1 MRRGVSGNLAHLNEC
16 LSQHRKTKEF
26 SYLLVDPTAECDP
39 DHPLSL
45 ASLTSTLGPEAVTS
59 VVRGDL
65 NHAPHH
71 WPALI
76 TLHGSNGKPCEYI
89 AASAAYA
96 THEGHAHKRYI
107 CAWLLSE
114 HSAERV
120 AEQIAQQCHAL
131 SPRGSTRAAPW
142 FEPTRFELLHAA
154 MNNAG
159 ALLGPI
165 RCWLYPDSNGGFR
178 SLESRPDSGQL
189 EIPEIAQD
197 VQHIAPQVAQLLTA
211 WRRLNDVQRNNPPSR
226 FAVSRTLPTP
236 AHAYNLIFEAHQ
248 RGLYD
253 PGDAR
258 CLCLHLLMVH
268 PKLLLHPAI
277 QRDVADAAAGKQRL
291 AATFATYD
299 DSAWQQIVAA
309 LPPARSY

>member
-1 MRRGVSGNLAHLNEC
+1 MNLAHLNER
-16 LSQHRKTKEF
+16 LSQHREAKEF

-39 DHPLSL
+39 DHPLGL
-45 ASLTSTLGPEAVTS
+45 ASLTTTLGREAVTK
-59 VVRGDL
+59 VARGDL
-65 NHAPHH
+65 NHTPHH

-76 TLHGSNGKPCEYI
+76 TLSGCRGKPCEYI
-89 AASAAYA
+89 AASANYA
-96 THEGHAHKRYI
+96 THETHAHKRYI

-131 SPRGSTRAAPW
+131 SPRGTTRAAPW

-178 SLESRPDSGQL
+178 SLESRPESGQL
-189 EIPEIAQD
+189 EIPQIAQD
-197 VQHIAPQVAQLLTA
+197 VQHIAPQVVQLLAA
-211 WRRLNDVQRNNPPSR
+211 WRRLNHLQQTNPPTRLS
-226 FAVSRTLPTP
+226 VSRALPTP
-236 AHAYNLIFEAHQ
+236 AYVFNLIFEAHQ

-253 PGDAR
+253 PADVH

-268 PKLLLHPAI
+268 PRLLLHPTI
-277 QRDVADAAAGKQRL
+277 QGDVANAASGQQRL
-291 AATFATYD
+291 ASTFASYN